1 MGAQKSIHAGKAKID
16 VNVDFSHQLCGALFP
31 AYVHA
36 LRHLNSPLSQII
48 GSLCIK
54 HPNLF
59 GRSEKLDVL
68 LDKGLY
74 DSNIF
79 IAYRRPSSH
88 WLAQQTFV
96 VQHSIAPE
104 LSVHGMPVD
113 NFSRSGSGGVNLC
126 RLSAGLNLNEPASA
140 AWSSTTSIRYE
151 HVRLLNDDG
160 RCISRDMSGL
170 PVTFSGGLHDDM
182 VIVKTESQYGTAKDN
197 SFSQLNFQIEQGLPI
212 FPKWLAFNRF
222 KFHARRGTKVGPM
235 FLLMSLTG
243 GSIVGDMAPCQAF
256 SIGGIGS
263 VRGYGEGAVGSGRQC
278 LIVNNEVS
286 IPLTKLL
293 ESALFLDFGTDLGSG
308 RLVPGNPAFRS
319 GKPGS
324 GVGYGCSLRFRS
336 QVGQVQVDYA
346 INGFQRTS
354 IYFGISNSAS

>member
-235 FLLMSLTG
+235 FLLMRWFNCWRY
-243 GSIVGDMAPCQAF
+243 GSM
-256 SIGGIGS
+256 SS
-263 VRGYGEGAVGSGRQC
+263 
-278 LIVNNEVS
+278 
-286 IPLTKLL
+286 
-293 ESALFLDFGTDLGSG
+293 FLYWRDW
-308 RLVPGNPAFRS
+308 
-319 GKPGS
+319 
-324 GVGYGCSLRFRS
+324 
-336 QVGQVQVDYA
+336 
-346 INGFQRTS
+346 
-354 IYFGISNSAS
+354 